1 MTSSREKTIYD
12 VAIIG
17 AGASGM
23 TAAISCARYFLRQGN
38 NSNSYSNIDTNTYI
52 SSNSS
57 SNSNNNSN
65 FNINSNS
72 NSNSNS
78 NFNSHHTD
86 KKANIII
93 LERHAK
99 SGRKLLATGN
109 GRCNLSN
116 ENINSETLDR
126 YFHSSQP
133 EFYRKLLSKFTVAD
147 TIEYF
152 ESMGIM
158 STTLEDGKIYPYC
171 KQAFS
176 VVDALGNELRELGV
190 KVMHSCEVGKITKVN
205 QGSALT
211 SHDKI
216 CTSTIENV
224 STDPEIESMNP
235 DEDLFELICKD
246 LQDRENP
253 EVQTIHAKRV
263 IVSAGGKASPSLS
276 SDGLGYALLGSL
288 GHSITPLHPSIV
300 QLKTVKDINAGLDG
314 LKWDVKISL
323 VQAIE
328 NPTAEP
334 SSKIKSNEIKSG
346 KDKFTNSMSAN
357 GSSSIVLQSSSSN
370 SENNNSS
377 DSISKQYTPLMAIVK
392 EETGE
397 LLFTDYGISGPV
409 VLQLARHACA
419 IDESKF
425 YALIDFLPE
434 HSIEEVLELLKKRI
448 KSMGNR
454 PIRRL
459 LVGVLPFKL
468 ALAIT
473 DKIFKGT
480 AEKPIRG
487 ITSQEL
493 ANLITKIKGYPF
505 KITGTLGWDNAQ
517 VTAGGISCN
526 EVDAETCESLICKN
540 LYITG
545 EVLDV
550 DGDCGGF
557 NLQFAWAS
565 GYIAGESAARSINDN
580 PKDNLMGEQS

>member
-23 TAAISCARYFLRQGN
+23 TAAISCARYFLR
-38 NSNSYSNIDTNTYI
+38 Y
-52 SSNSS
+52 
-57 SNSNNNSN
+57 
-65 FNINSNS
+65 
-72 NSNSNS
+72 
-78 NFNSHHTD
+78 HTD

-133 EFYRKLLSKFTVAD
+133 EFYQKILSKFTVAD

-152 ESMGIM
+152 ESMGII

-176 VVDALGNELRELGV
+176 VVDALGNEMRELGV
-190 KVMHSCEVGKITKVN
+190 KVMHSCEVGSISKVSPYNSLIKNERANTPVLKSESTNQKIEKLN
-205 QGSALT
+205 S
-211 SHDKI
+211 KI
-216 CTSTIENV
+216 EKSNTNSEKTNSNIENV
-224 STDPEIESMNP
+224 DFSYNNINS
-235 DEDLFELICKD
+235 DEYLFEITYND

-253 EVQTIHAKRV
+253 KLHTIHAKMV

-288 GHSITPLHPSIV
+288 GHSTTPLHPSIV

-323 VQAIE
+323 IQEVAE
-328 NPTAEP
+328 NA
-334 SSKIKSNEIKSG
+334 SRALKH
-346 KDKFTNSMSAN
+346 D
-357 GSSSIVLQSSSSN
+357 
-370 SENNNSS
+370 
-377 DSISKQYTPLMAIVK
+377 TPLMAIVK

-434 HSIEEVLELLKKRI
+434 YSVEEILELLKKRI

-454 PIRRL
+454 SIRRL

-473 DKIFKGT
+473 DKIFKDKS
-480 AEKPIRG
+480 EKPIRG
-487 ITSQEL
+487 ITSQDL
-493 ANLITKIKGYPF
+493 ASLITKIKGYPF

-526 EVDAETCESLICKN
+526 EVDTETCESLLCKN

-550 DGDCGGF
+550 DGDCGGY

-565 GYIAGESAARSINDN
+565 GYIAGESAARAICIKMNTASSSDN
-580 PKDNLMGEQS
+580 VCKFNKIIDSDSKLIGEQS